1 MARTKLEVQAF
12 KGAGSG
18 ERPVAGVVGPARG
31 KLTFYYDADTDKVYV
46 ARLASGVL
54 SYDAITGGFS
64 DPTTTRGD
72 LIVRGAS
79 GVARLALGNAGQLL
93 VSNGT
98 DAVWGGIV
106 EAGGAVAPLYS
117 NANARPA
124 AAASYAGALHYAA
137 DTAALSLCAR
147 TGASAYAWRGLLLRD
162 ATASQVIT
170 ASDTATGI
178 TRPVVLSHE
187 SSGSL
192 GAGYGV
198 GLAFY
203 EGGTGAASLRGAVD
217 VVRESGGGSGLSVSL
232 KASGAPDA
240 AELLTLSSAGRLTTA
255 ETIRPFRG
263 TVAQITGGVF
273 IVAPGPACIAFAT
286 NGRKPGESA
295 GNGTGVPCFYDGSG
309 WFSFCDGAALAA

>member
-1 MARTKLEVQAF
+1 MARTKLEVQVF

-18 ERPVAGVVGPARG
+18 ERPAAGAVGPARG
-31 KLTFYYDADTDKVYV
+31 KLTVFYDTDTDTVYL

-54 SYDAITGGFS
+54 TYEAVTGAGS
-64 DPTTTRGD
+64 VVSALTTRGD
-72 LIVRGAS
+72 VLTRGAS
-79 GVARLALGNAGQLL
+79 GVTRLALGTSGQVLS
-93 VSNGT
+93 SNGT
-98 DAVWGGIV
+98 DLVWV
-106 EAGGAVAPLYS
+106 TLSSVALAS
-117 NANARPA
+117 TAPA
-124 AAASYAGALHYAA
+124 ALASAAAVGVGA
-137 DTAALSLCAR
+137 TAARADHVHPTTGLCVLA
-147 TGASAYAWRGLLLRD
+147 
-162 ATASQVIT
+162 ATAAQTVT
-170 ASDTATGI
+170 ASDNATGI

-295 GNGTGVPCFYDGSG
+295 GNGTGVPCFHDGSG